1 MTGNK
6 FIAID
11 RFLPNSASTE
21 RAQPRP
27 MSELAGMSVEA
38 IGAVIEEIDEGV
50 LITDA
55 NDPHLR
61 LIHVNRA
68 FETITGYSRTEA
80 IGKNCRYL
88 QGGDTLQPEI
98 ARIRE
103 AIAELKPIAIT
114 LRNYRKDGRL
124 FWNSIRLFP
133 LSAPG
138 KVTYFVGL
146 IRDVTDLHL
155 SAERIDRA
163 EHHDQ
168 LTGTLNRCTFVE
180 RFDALSMRSVQL
192 PIIVKINVAQFQDIN
207 TSYGFDVGDALLQ
220 QTAQRLQALGPDLI
234 ARTGGDEFAVA
245 CLVEGREQALAW
257 LNRIG
262 VALGQRF
269 TLPGASIEVRFA
281 TGFVIG
287 QAGGNAISLLRQAGT
302 ALHHSRGTQLREVN
316 EFDAADQ
323 RRSVQRQRMTNELQ
337 QAVANSEFLFHYQPR
352 VDLRTGALVGAEA
365 LLRWN
370 HGVFGLQRPD
380 RFIELAEDTGLILDI
395 GHWGRCEI
403 ARFAAEV
410 NRHRETP
417 LNFSINVAAIELTH
431 RDIVASVQDAVR
443 ESGADP
449 AWLTLELTERMLVEE
464 TPKILTMFRQLREL
478 RVGLS
483 VDDFGVG
490 YSSFRYVDRYPL
502 TEIKIDKS
510 LVGEMPQSPAKR
522 IIVGAT
528 IEIGRELGLDIVA
541 EGIETEA
548 QRDALKAMNCPFG
561 QGYLFGA
568 PVEPDAF
575 KALAGAAAAS
585 RREARSQGLSGVGH
599 HAQSAENV
607 TDVQR

>member
-1 MTGNK
+1 MTGKK
-6 FIAID
+6 FGSIE
-11 RFLPNSASTE
+11 RFLPNFA
-21 RAQPRP
+21 RP
-27 MSELAGMSVEA
+27 GRGRPELMNRLAGMSADA

-50 LITDA
+50 LIADA

-61 LIHVNRA
+61 LLHANRA
-68 FETITGYSRTEA
+68 FETITGFSRDEA

-88 QGGDTLQPEI
+88 QGSDRLQPEI
-98 ARIRE
+98 ARMRE
-103 AIAELKPIAIT
+103 AITELKPIAIT

-133 LSAPG
+133 LPAPG
-138 KVTYFVGL
+138 NMTYVVGL
-146 IRDVTDLHL
+146 LRDVTDMYL

-163 EHHDQ
+163 EHHDR
-168 LTGTLNRCTFVE
+168 LTGSLNRYTFVE
-180 RFDALSMRSVQL
+180 RFDELSMRSTQL
-192 PIIVKINVAQFQDIN
+192 PVIVKINVAQFQDIN

-234 ARTGGDEFAVA
+234 ARTGGDEFAIA
-245 CLVEGREQALAW
+245 CLVDGREQALAW
-257 LNRIG
+257 LNRIRI
-262 VALGQRF
+262 ALGQRF

-287 QAGGNAISLLRQAGT
+287 QAGGNAISLLRQAAT
-302 ALHHSRGTQLREVN
+302 ALHNSRGNRLREVK

-323 RRSVQRQRMTNELQ
+323 RRSIQRQRMTNELQ
-337 QAVANSEFLFHYQPR
+337 AAVANREFLFHYQPR
-352 VDLRTGALVGAEA
+352 VDLRTGAIIGAEA

-395 GHWGRCEI
+395 GHWGRCEV

-410 NRHRETP
+410 NRNRQTP
-417 LNFSINVAAIELTH
+417 LHFSVNVAAIELTH
-431 RDIVASVQDAVR
+431 RNIVASLQDAVT
-443 ESGADP
+443 EAGADP
-449 AWLTLELTERMLVEE
+449 AWLTLELTERILAEE
-464 TPKILTMFRQLREL
+464 TPQLIAMFHQLHELKI
-478 RVGLS
+478 GLS

-502 TEIKIDKS
+502 TEIKIDKD
-510 LVGEMPQSPAKR
+510 LVGEMAQSAAKR
-522 IIVGAT
+522 IIVGAV

-548 QRDALKAMNCPFG
+548 QRDALRVMQCPFG

-568 PVEPDAF
+568 PVEPDVF
-575 KALAGAAAAS
+575 KALVAD
-585 RREARSQGLSGVGH
+585 Q
-599 HAQSAENV
+599 
-607 TDVQR
+607 

>member
-1 MTGNK
+1 MTGKK
-6 FIAID
+6 FLAIH
-11 RFLPNSASTE
+11 RFLPNFARTE
-21 RAQPRP
+21 RARP
-27 MSELAGMSVEA
+27 EHTNGLAGMSAEA
-38 IGAVIEEIDEGV
+38 IGAMIEEIDEGV
-50 LITDA
+50 LIADA
-55 NDPHLR
+55 NDPYLP
-61 LIHVNRA
+61 LIHANRA
-68 FETITGYSRTEA
+68 FETITGFSRNEA

-88 QGGDTLQPEI
+88 QGSDRLQPEV
-98 ARIRE
+98 ARMRE
-103 AIAELKPIAIT
+103 AIAELQPVSIT

-133 LSAPG
+133 LPAPG
-138 KVTYFVGL
+138 NMTYVVGF
-146 IRDVTDLHL
+146 IRDVTDLYL

-168 LTGTLNRCTFVE
+168 LTGSLNRYTFVE
-180 RFDALSMRSVQL
+180 RFDALSMRSAQL
-192 PIIVKINVAQFQDIN
+192 PVIVKINVAQFQDIN

-234 ARTGGDEFAVA
+234 ARTGGDEFTIA
-245 CLVEGREQALAW
+245 CLVDGREQAVAW
-257 LNRIG
+257 LNRIRI
-262 VALGQRF
+262 ALGQRF

-302 ALHHSRGTQLREVN
+302 ALHHSRGTRLREVV

-337 QAVANSEFLFHYQPR
+337 QAVANNEFQFHYQPR
-352 VDLRTGALVGAEA
+352 VDLRTGAIIGAEA

-380 RFIELAEDTGLILDI
+380 RFIELAEDTGLILDV
-395 GHWGRCEI
+395 GHWGRCQV

-410 NRHRETP
+410 NLHRQTP
-417 LNFSINVAAIELTH
+417 MHFSVNVAAIELTH
-431 RDIVASVQDAVR
+431 RDIVASLQDAVK

-449 AWLTLELTERMLVEE
+449 AWLTLELTERMLAEE
-464 TPKILTMFRQLREL
+464 TPQLMAMFHQLREL

-502 TEIKIDKS
+502 TEIKIDKG
-510 LVGEMPQSPAKR
+510 LVGEMAQSAAKR
-522 IIVGAT
+522 IIIGAV

-548 QRDALKAMNCPFG
+548 QRDALRVMNCPFG

-568 PVEPDAF
+568 AVEPDVF
-575 KALAGAAAAS
+575 KALA
-585 RREARSQGLSGVGH
+585 VG
-599 HAQSAENV
+599 Q
-607 TDVQR
+607 

>member
-1 MTGNK
+1 MTDKNFASIG
-6 FIAID
+6 
-11 RFLPNSASTE
+11 RFLLNAAATK
-21 RAQPRP
+21 RAQLEHTNGFAS
-27 MSELAGMSVEA
+27 MSGEA
-38 IGAVIEEIDEGV
+38 LGAVIEEIDGGV
-50 LITDA
+50 LIADA
-55 NDPHLR
+55 NDPQLR

-68 FETITGYSRTEA
+68 FEAITGYSRNEA
-80 IGKNCRYL
+80 IGKNCRFL
-88 QGGDTLQPEI
+88 QAGDTLQPEI
-98 ARIRE
+98 ERMRE
-103 AIAELKPIAIT
+103 AISELKPIAIT

-133 LSAPG
+133 LPAPG
-138 KVTYFVGL
+138 AKTYIVGL

-163 EHHDQ
+163 EHNDQ
-168 LTGTLNRCTFVE
+168 ITGSLNRYTFVE
-180 RFDALSMRSVQL
+180 RFDALSKQSAQSPV
-192 PIIVKINVAQFQDIN
+192 IVKVNVAQFQDIN

-234 ARTGGDEFAVA
+234 ARTGGDEFAIA

-262 VALGQRF
+262 IALGQRF

-287 QAGGNAISLLRQAGT
+287 QPGDNAISLLRQAGT
-302 ALHHSRGTQLREVN
+302 ALHHSRGTRLREVQ

-323 RRSVQRQRMTNELQ
+323 RRSIQRQRLTNELQ
-337 QAVANSEFLFHYQPR
+337 QAVANKEFLFHYQPR

-370 HGVFGLQRPD
+370 HHVFGLQRPD

-395 GHWGRCEI
+395 GHWGRCEV
-403 ARFAAEV
+403 ARFAAEL
-410 NRHRETP
+410 NRHRQTP
-417 LNFSINVAAIELTH
+417 LHFSVNVAAIELTH
-431 RDIVASVQDAVR
+431 RDIVASVQDAVN

-464 TPKILTMFRQLREL
+464 TPKLMAMFDQLRAL
-478 RVGLS
+478 GVGLS

-490 YSSFRYVDRYPL
+490 YSSFRYIGQYPL
-502 TEIKIDKS
+502 TEIKIDRG
-510 LVGEMPQSPAKR
+510 LVSRMSQCPAKR

-528 IEIGRELGLDIVA
+528 IEIGREMGFDIVA

-548 QRDALKAMNCPFG
+548 QRDALSAMNCPFG

-568 PVEPDAF
+568 PVEPDVF
-575 KALAGAAAAS
+575 KTLAA
-585 RREARSQGLSGVGH
+585 VK
-599 HAQSAENV
+599 
-607 TDVQR
+607 

>member
-1 MTGNK
+1 MTGHTVVS
-6 FIAID
+6 ID
-11 RFLPNSASTE
+11 RLLPDFARTE
-21 RAQPRP
+21 RAQPDRRNQIA
-27 MSELAGMSVEA
+27 STSAEA
-38 IGAVIEEIDEGV
+38 IGALVVEIDEAIGALIEEIDEGV
-50 LITDA
+50 LIADA
-55 NDPHLR
+55 KDPQLR

-68 FETITGYSRTEA
+68 FETITGYSRAEA

-88 QGGDTLQPEI
+88 QGSDRLQPEI
-98 ARIRE
+98 ARMRE
-103 AIAELKPIAIT
+103 AISELKPIAVT

-124 FWNSIRLFP
+124 FWSSIRLFP
-133 LSAPG
+133 LPAPG
-138 KVTYFVGL
+138 KRTYLVGL

-168 LTGTLNRCTFVE
+168 LTGALNRYSFVE
-180 RFDALSMRSVQL
+180 RFEALSTRSVQL
-192 PIIVKINVAQFQDIN
+192 PVIVKINVARFEDIN
-207 TSYGFDVGDALLQ
+207 TSYGFDIGDALLQ

-234 ARTGGDEFAVA
+234 ARTGGDEFAIA
-245 CLVEGREQALAW
+245 CLVDGREQALAW
-257 LNRIG
+257 LNRIRI
-262 VALGQRF
+262 ALGQRF

-287 QAGGNAISLLRQAGT
+287 QAGCNVISLLRQAGT
-302 ALHHSRGTQLREVN
+302 ALYRSRGTRLREVK
-316 EFDAADQ
+316 EFDVADQ
-323 RRSVQRQRMTNELQ
+323 RRSIQRQRMTNELQ
-337 QAVANSEFLFHYQPR
+337 QAVANNEFLFHYLPR
-352 VDLRTGALVGAEA
+352 VDLRTGAIVGAEA

-395 GHWGRCEI
+395 GHWGRREV

-410 NRHRETP
+410 NRHRQQP
-417 LNFSINVAAIELTH
+417 LQFSVNVAAIELTH

-443 ESGADP
+443 ESGADS
-449 AWLTLELTERMLVEE
+449 AWLTLELTERMLAEE
-464 TPKILTMFRQLREL
+464 TPQLMTMFHRLREL

-502 TEIKIDKS
+502 TEIKIDKG
-510 LVGEMPQSPAKR
+510 LVGEMSRSAAKR
-522 IIVGAT
+522 IIVGST

-548 QRDALKAMNCPFG
+548 QRDALKGMNCPFG

-575 KALAGAAAAS
+575 KALVGSTAES
-585 RREARSQGLSGVGH
+585 TRR
-599 HAQSAENV
+599 QS
-607 TDVQR
+607 

>member
-1 MTGNK
+1 MTGKK
-6 FIAID
+6 FVSID
-11 RFLPNSASTE
+11 RFLPNFGRTE
-21 RAQPRP
+21 RATPEH
-27 MSELAGMSVEA
+27 MNELAGMSAEA
-38 IGAVIEEIDEGV
+38 IGTVIEEIDEGV
-50 LITDA
+50 LIADA
-55 NDPHLR
+55 NDPYQR
-61 LIHVNRA
+61 LIHANRA
-68 FETITGYSRTEA
+68 FETITGFSREEA

-88 QGGDTLQPEI
+88 QGSDRLQPEI
-98 ARIRE
+98 ARMRE
-103 AIAELKPIAIT
+103 AITELKPIAIT

-133 LSAPG
+133 LPAAG
-138 KVTYFVGL
+138 NKTYVVGL

-168 LTGTLNRCTFVE
+168 LTGTLNRYAFAE
-180 RFDALSMRSVQL
+180 RFDALSKRSVQL
-192 PIIVKINVAQFQDIN
+192 PAIVKINVAQFQDIN

-234 ARTGGDEFAVA
+234 ARTGGDEFAIA
-245 CLVEGREQALAW
+245 CLVDGREQAVAW
-257 LNRIG
+257 LNRIRI
-262 VALGQRF
+262 ALGQRF
-269 TLPGASIEVRFA
+269 TLPGASIEARFA

-287 QAGGNAISLLRQAGT
+287 QAGANAISLLRLAGT
-302 ALHHSRGTQLREVN
+302 ALHHSRGTRLREVM

-337 QAVANSEFLFHYQPR
+337 QAITNNEFLFHYQPR
-352 VDLRTGALVGAEA
+352 VDLRTGAIIGAEA

-395 GHWGRCEI
+395 GHWGRREV
-403 ARFAAEV
+403 ARFAAEI
-410 NRHRETP
+410 NPHRQTP
-417 LNFSINVAAIELTH
+417 LHFSVNVAAIELTH

-449 AWLTLELTERMLVEE
+449 AWLTLELTERMLAEE
-464 TPKILTMFRQLREL
+464 TPQLMAMFHQLREL
-478 RVGLS
+478 GVGLS

-502 TEIKIDKS
+502 TEIKIDRG
-510 LVGEMPQSPAKR
+510 LVSEMAQSAAKR
-522 IIVGAT
+522 IVIGAV
-528 IEIGRELGLDIVA
+528 IEIGRELGFDIVA

-548 QRDALKAMNCPFG
+548 QKDALKAMSCPFG

-568 PVEPDAF
+568 PVEPRAF
-575 KALAGAAAAS
+575 KALV
-585 RREARSQGLSGVGH
+585 EAT
-599 HAQSAENV
+599 SA
-607 TDVQR
+607 TKA

>member
-1 MTGNK
+1 MTGEK
-6 FIAID
+6 FTAID
-11 RFLPNSASTE
+11 RFLPNFAKSE
-21 RAQPRP
+21 RVRP
-27 MSELAGMSVEA
+27 EHLNELARMSAEA

-50 LITDA
+50 LIADA
-55 NDPHLR
+55 SDPNLP
-61 LIHVNRA
+61 LIHANRA
-68 FETITGYSRTEA
+68 FETITGYSRNEA

-88 QGGDTLQPEI
+88 QGSDRLQPEI
-98 ARIRE
+98 ARMRE
-103 AIAELKPIAIT
+103 AISELNPVAVT

-133 LSAPG
+133 LPAQS
-138 KVTYFVGL
+138 KMTYLVGL

-155 SAERIDRA
+155 SAERIDQA

-168 LTGTLNRCTFVE
+168 LTGSLNRYAFVE
-180 RFDALSMRSVQL
+180 RFEALPMRSVQL
-192 PIIVKINVAQFQDIN
+192 PVIIKINVAQFEDIN

-234 ARTGGDEFAVA
+234 ARTGGDEFAIA
-245 CLVEGREQALAW
+245 CIVDRREQAMAW
-257 LNRIG
+257 LNRIE

-287 QAGGNAISLLRQAGT
+287 QAGDNAISLLRQAGT
-302 ALHHSRGTQLREVN
+302 ALHHSRRTRLREVK
-316 EFDAADQ
+316 EFDTVDQ
-323 RRSVQRQRMTNELQ
+323 RRSVQRHRLTNELQ
-337 QAVANSEFLFHYQPR
+337 QAVANKEFLFHYQPR
-352 VDLRTGALVGAEA
+352 VDLRTGALIGAEA

-380 RFIELAEDTGLILDI
+380 RFIELAEDTGLILEI
-395 GHWGRCEI
+395 GHWGRCEV

-417 LNFSINVAAIELTH
+417 LHFSVNVAAIELTH
-431 RDIVASVQDAVR
+431 RDIVASVQDAVN
-443 ESGADP
+443 ESRADP
-449 AWLTLELTERMLVEE
+449 AWLTLELTERMLAEE
-464 TPKILTMFRQLREL
+464 TPKLMAIFHQLREL

-490 YSSFRYVDRYPL
+490 YSSFRYIGQYPL
-502 TEIKIDKS
+502 TEIKIDRC
-510 LVGEMPQSPAKR
+510 LVGEMSQSPAKR

-548 QRDALKAMNCPFG
+548 QRDALRAMNCPFG

-568 PVEPDAF
+568 PVEPDVF
-575 KALAGAAAAS
+575 KALAGTTSDSKTSDKAP
-585 RREARSQGLSGVGH
+585 R
-599 HAQSAENV
+599 
-607 TDVQR
+607 

>member
-1 MTGNK
+1 M
-6 FIAID
+6 
-11 RFLPNSASTE
+11 SA
-21 RAQPRP
+21 
-27 MSELAGMSVEA
+27 EA

-50 LITDA
+50 LIADA
-55 NDPHLR
+55 RDPNLP
-61 LIHVNRA
+61 LIHANRA
-68 FETITGYSRTEA
+68 FETITGYARNEA

-88 QGGDTLQPEI
+88 QGSDRLQPEI

-103 AIAELKPIAIT
+103 AISELKPVAVT

-133 LSAPG
+133 LPAQG
-138 KVTYFVGL
+138 KTTYLVGL

-168 LTGTLNRCTFVE
+168 LTGTLNRYTFAE
-180 RFDALSMRSVQL
+180 RFDALAMRSVQL
-192 PIIVKINVAQFQDIN
+192 PVVIKINVAHFEDIN

-220 QTAQRLQALGPDLI
+220 QMAQRLQALGPDLI

-245 CLVEGREQALAW
+245 CFVDGREQAIAW

-262 VALGQRF
+262 IALGQRF

-287 QAGGNAISLLRQAGT
+287 QPGDNAISLLRQGGT
-302 ALHHSRGTQLREVN
+302 ALHHSRRTRLREIK

-337 QAVANSEFLFHYQPR
+337 QAVANREFLFHYQPR
-352 VDLRTGALVGAEA
+352 VDLRTGAIIGGEA

-380 RFIELAEDTGLILDI
+380 PFIELAEDTGLILDI
-395 GHWGRCEI
+395 GHWGRREV

-410 NRHRETP
+410 NLGRKDP
-417 LNFSINVAAIELTH
+417 LHFSVNVAAIELTH
-431 RDIVASVQDAVR
+431 RDIVASVQDAVTA
-443 ESGADP
+443 SGADP
-449 AWLTLELTERMLVEE
+449 SWLTLELTERMLAEE
-464 TPKILTMFRQLREL
+464 TPQLVNMLNRLREL

-490 YSSFRYVDRYPL
+490 YSSFRYIDRYPL
-502 TEIKIDKS
+502 SEIKIDKG
-510 LVGEMPQSPAKR
+510 LVGEMAQSAAKR
-522 IIVGAT
+522 IIVGAV

-548 QRDALKAMNCPFG
+548 QRDALSAMNCPFG

-568 PVEPDAF
+568 PVEPDVF
-575 KALAGAAAAS
+575 RALAGS
-585 RREARSQGLSGVGH
+585 TLGSKP
-599 HAQSAENV
+599 
-607 TDVQR
+607 